1 MATFST
7 VSRELRVRFSYK
19 PLMVFLVYSVKYQIV
34 DLKNR
39 VRFPKTP
46 KSKAEK
52 ITVVVY
58 SPWTREV
65 AGSPEVSGLLLR
77 QNAGMAKW

>member
-1 MATFST
+1 
-7 VSRELRVRFSYK
+7 
-19 PLMVFLVYSVKYQIV
+19 MVFLVYLVKYQIV

-46 KSKAEK
+46 KNKAEK

-65 AGSPEVSGLLLR
+65 AGSNPASQTKCRNGEMVDASDLGSEF
-77 QNAGMAKW
+77 